1 MKHLKELLIE
11 SIADL
16 KDLLVEYLTSENL
29 SVKEVAQLLNSR
41 SLPSIRK
48 ATEYLEQ
55 CILSNGFKRVKNI
68 GAFDSKSVFVIFPA
82 ERRLDFAREF
92 VLVKRISRDEI
103 KCFVIDGIKAT
114 SSLKLYTYEDDFLP
128 GLEIFDIEMEKSNRA
143 YRLPK
148 ELEGLFDELNSLQLS

>member
-1 MKHLKELLIE
+1 MT
-11 SIADL
+11 DL
-16 KDLLVEYLTSENL
+16 KDLLMEYMTSENL
-29 SVKEVAQLLNSR
+29 SIKEISELLNSR

-55 CILSNGFKRVKNI
+55 CILSNGFKRVRDI

-82 ERRLDFAREF
+82 EKRLDYAREF

-103 KCFVIDGIKAT
+103 KCFVIDGIKAS
-114 SSLKLYTYEDDFLP
+114 SSLKLYTYESYFLS
-128 GLEIFDIEMEKSNRA
+128 GLEAFDIEMSKSNRA

-148 ELEGLFDELNSLQLS
+148 ELEGLYDVLNSMQLS

>member
-48 ATEYLEQ
+48 ATEYANFLK
-55 CILSNGFKRVKNI
+55 IVK
-68 GAFDSKSVFVIFPA
+68 
-82 ERRLDFAREF
+82 
-92 VLVKRISRDEI
+92 
-103 KCFVIDGIKAT
+103 
-114 SSLKLYTYEDDFLP
+114 
-128 GLEIFDIEMEKSNRA
+128 
-143 YRLPK
+143 
-148 ELEGLFDELNSLQLS
+148 